1 MQEVIQFA
9 SKNMVL
15 CVGWLGLL
23 IAVIVL
29 TLKLA
34 FSKAKYISNAEAVTL
49 INKED
54 AIVVDIRSIDLFKE
68 ATIVSDAINLL
79 PTEIKEGNIAHL
91 SKHKDR
97 PIIIVDN
104 NGTESRTPAQALL
117 KQGFSQVYMLK
128 NGILGWTDGNIPLV
142 HKKR

>member
-29 TLKLA
+29 TLRLI
-34 FSKAKYISNAEAVTL
+34 FSKAKIISNADAITL

-54 AIVVDIRSIDLFKE
+54 AIVVDIRSIELFNE
-68 ATIVSDAINLL
+68 ATIVSNAINLL

-97 PIIIVDN
+97 PIIIVDS
-104 NGTESRTPAQALL
+104 NGAGCRAPAQALL
-117 KQGFSQVYMLK
+117 KQGFARVYMIK
-128 NGILGWTDGNIPLV
+128 DGVLGWTGGNIPLV